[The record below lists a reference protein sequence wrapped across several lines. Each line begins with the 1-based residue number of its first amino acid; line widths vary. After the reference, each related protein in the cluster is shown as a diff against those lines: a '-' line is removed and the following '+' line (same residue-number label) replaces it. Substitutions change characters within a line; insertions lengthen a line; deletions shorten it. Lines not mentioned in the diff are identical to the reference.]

1 MIPLSWYKYEYPY
14 PGSTYLSLTT
24 HNLFTFIEENK
35 INNLVWIIRDNSYQI
50 IIQQTIA
57 LYYPDNDYLL
67 FHIDILKKLF
77 DESPIHLIKLK
88 VQEKEIVDTIRRGPW
103 ELKHSWR

>member
-1 MIPLSWYKYEYPY
+1 MIPLSWYSYKY
-14 PGSTYLSLTT
+14 PGSKFLSLTT
-24 HNLFTFIEENK
+24 NNLFTFIEENK
-35 INNLVWIIRDNSYQI
+35 IDSLEWIVKDNSYQI

-57 LYYPDNDYLL
+57 LYYPNNDYFV
-67 FHIDILKKLF
+67 FHIDILKKLY

-88 VQEKEIVDTIRRGPW
+88 VQEKEIVSTIRRSPW